1 MSLVPV
7 LDSPWSGYAF
17 FTLWRSFVQRDSS
30 DDSHAE
36 VLSED
41 RAEDVVR
48 VWAILENDE
57 RKTGELMVRA
67 PKTRLGRRCCVSIA
81 RKGKDR

>member
-17 FTLWRSFVQRDSS
+17 FTRWRSFVQRT
-30 DDSHAE
+30 AA
-36 VLSED
+36 VTAMPSED

-57 RKTGELMVRA
+57 RNTGELMVRA

-81 RKGKDR
+81 RKGKDG